1 MTYKVSTVK
10 QYIKPYSIAS
20 TVHRFLMKT
29 KFILDKETV
38 SCYKAKTNEQ
48 SVY

>member
-20 TVHRFLMKT
+20 TVQ
-29 KFILDKETV
+29 I
-38 SCYKAKTNEQ
+38 SNENQ
-48 SVY
+48 IHSRQREC